1 VDSWFAFWLSSKSD
15 SKKSSTSARYKGVVD
30 RFLAFLGKRTG
41 ENIANINAAD
51 IRNFRTQES
60 RGGRAART
68 ANFSV
73 KVIRTAF
80 NHALKLGYI
89 TVNPCH
95 ALDQLGETESKVEAF
110 SLPQINALLA
120 VADAEWRGAILMGC
134 YAGMALDDAANI
146 TWDSIDLAEEIITY
160 KRGKTDGQA
169 IMGLHPTLRDFLLS
183 LPTHDEATK
192 PIFTSL
198 AKRDTS
204 SLSKSFSRLIKSAGI
219 SRPVT
224 KEAKG
229 KGRTRYSLG
238 FHSLRHTFVSDLAR
252 GGVAEDVRK
261 KMAAHQTSAAH
272 AVYTHHDAEVYR
284 QAVAKL
290 PAVTLPDGTE

>member
-1 VDSWFAFWLSSKSD
+1 MPARPCARQRQPVKFYSVDSWFAFWLSSKSD

-110 SLPQINALLA
+110 SLPQINALPTRHLKHQWH
-120 VADAEWRGAILMGC
+120 DNPSGQWRYDFRMC
-134 YAGMALDDAANI
+134 AG
-146 TWDSIDLAEEIITY
+146 
-160 KRGKTDGQA
+160 
-169 IMGLHPTLRDFLLS
+169 
-183 LPTHDEATK
+183 
-192 PIFTSL
+192 
-198 AKRDTS
+198 
-204 SLSKSFSRLIKSAGI
+204 
-219 SRPVT
+219 
-224 KEAKG
+224 
-229 KGRTRYSLG
+229 
-238 FHSLRHTFVSDLAR
+238 TF
-252 GGVAEDVRK
+252 
-261 KMAAHQTSAAH
+261 
-272 AVYTHHDAEVYR
+272 
-284 QAVAKL
+284 
-290 PAVTLPDGTE
+290 